1 MERLSRREFLRVS
14 ALATAATV
22 AAACVTTTPTAAP
35 VAQPAVAAQPTMA
48 AQPAAPVQPPT
59 GAPAAPVAAKFSEA
73 PMLAEMVQQGK
84 LPPVDDR
91 VPANPFVIEGLDG
104 IGNFGGTWRKSKKGM
119 ADGGTYRH
127 MAYRGLIDINQDF
140 EIIPYLAAAWEV
152 SEDARIYT
160 FHLRKGTKWSDGA
173 PLTSED
179 FRFYY
184 EDAILNRDLTSAH
197 PEEMASVIGGERVP
211 ATIVVPDDLTVQYTF
226 PEPKAL
232 FYYWANIM
240 LNIPAIPKHFLMQF
254 HKDYAD
260 KAALDKAVVDGK
272 VDDWTQLF
280 WNKEDPLKTP
290 ERPVHYPWV
299 VQNVWSDE
307 FVTAVRNPYYWE
319 VDTAGNQ
326 LPYIDKVTY
335 RDFADTQVTM
345 MWAVNGELD
354 CQCRHI
360 GNFVNYTILKEG
372 EKTGDYTVQ
381 LWKQSRVPLIF
392 YNMTTKDA
400 RLQALFREKDFRI
413 ATSHALN
420 RDEMRE
426 LLYDGFGVNKQ
437 YTPPDTSPLYY
448 EKLAKAYLE
457 YDPDKANALLDGLG
471 ISQRDAEGFRLWNDG
486 SGQRVA
492 FTALGQEPE
501 VGEELLMVTDYLK
514 DVGIQVN
521 YRGVDRA
528 LAIEMTNANEVEM
541 TLSVADCNLVPL
553 ADPQFYLKNAEPDS
567 QAWCEAWT
575 LWYLDPTNPN
585 AEKPPEGHWI
595 WTLWGIWEELQK
607 TVGEDK
613 QKELMWKIMDVWVD
627 ELPAPGLYG
636 DLPMPIVVKNGFK
649 GIKEGYD
656 WDCCITIYEYIID
669 CSTWYWD
676 DPAKHV

>member
-1 MERLSRREFLRVS
+1 
-14 ALATAATV
+14 
-22 AAACVTTTPTAAP
+22 
-35 VAQPAVAAQPTMA
+35 
-48 AQPAAPVQPPT
+48 
-59 GAPAAPVAAKFSEA
+59 
-73 PMLAEMVQQGK
+73 
-84 LPPVDDR
+84 
-91 VPANPFVIEGLDG
+91 
-104 IGNFGGTWRKSKKGM
+104 
-119 ADGGTYRH
+119 
-127 MAYRGLIDINQDF
+127 
-140 EIIPYLAAAWEV
+140 
-152 SEDARIYT
+152 
-160 FHLRKGTKWSDGA
+160 
-173 PLTSED
+173 
-179 FRFYY
+179 
-184 EDAILNRDLTSAH
+184 
-197 PEEMASVIGGERVP
+197 
-211 ATIVVPDDLTVQYTF
+211 
-226 PEPKAL
+226 
-232 FYYWANIM
+232 
-240 LNIPAIPKHFLMQF
+240 
-254 HKDYAD
+254 
-260 KAALDKAVVDGK
+260 
-272 VDDWTQLF
+272 
-280 WNKEDPLKTP
+280 
-290 ERPVHYPWV
+290 
-299 VQNVWSDE
+299 
-307 FVTAVRNPYYWE
+307 
-319 VDTAGNQ
+319 
-326 LPYIDKVTY
+326 
-335 RDFADTQVTM
+335 
-345 MWAVNGELD
+345 
-354 CQCRHI
+354 
-360 GNFVNYTILKEG
+360 
-372 EKTGDYTVQ
+372 
-381 LWKQSRVPLIF
+381 
-392 YNMTTKDA
+392 
-400 RLQALFREKDFRI
+400 
-413 ATSHALN
+413 
-420 RDEMRE
+420 MRE